1 MPHEDKPAGHQ
12 AQTGHLEKEEIRLW
26 RLALWF
32 LVLVAIGFAAL
43 AWERLQNLPY
53 HLGLVALGLV
63 AVAVLFAVYVYGR
76 RRQVSELRNL
86 LEGLEKCGG
95 GPTSEEELE
104 QLTQGPARSRRS
116 FKELL
121 DAVDDVA
128 FAASLGGTLRAVN

>member
-12 AQTGHLEKEEIRLW
+12 PQTGHLEKEEIRLW

-32 LVLVAIGFAAL
+32 LVLLAIGFAAL

-95 GPTSEEELE
+95 APTSEE
-104 QLTQGPARSRRS
+104 QL
-116 FKELL
+116 
-121 DAVDDVA
+121 
-128 FAASLGGTLRAVN
+128 ASALFRVRAQCDRK